1 MIPMLKI
8 NNYSDLRYRKLWLRS
23 EIRIKEHQIASQIS
37 NLRSDFKSVNIR
49 QEMVNNIVNNPAT
62 LINTAKITFEII
74 SALRKRRQRKKD
86 KKLKANRD

>member
-1 MIPMLKI
+1 MLKI